1 MKRDRPPD
9 LTGLK
14 FLERTERK
22 VVSKESL
29 PSLARPKPN
38 EVVKE
43 RSIDLSE
50 YYPDE
55 PKDLSRFLNRNQKK
69 KSSRNPE
76 PEKQTEERKVDT
88 RKKQTRNLPEEEFYT
103 SPDQLSNLGKPI
115 KKRK

>member
-55 PKDLSRFLNRNQKK
+55 PKDLSRFLNRSQKK
-69 KSSRNPE
+69 KPSRNPE
-76 PEKQTEERKVDT
+76 PEKRTEERKSES
-88 RKKQTRNLPEEEFYT
+88 RKNQSRNLPEEEFYT
-103 SPDQLSNLGKPI
+103 SPDQLSNLGKPT

>member
-14 FLERTERK
+14 FLERTEKK
-22 VVSKESL
+22 VVSKASL

-69 KSSRNPE
+69 KPTHNPE
-76 PEKQTEERKVDT
+76 QEKRTEDRKPEVRRKQA
-88 RKKQTRNLPEEEFYT
+88 RNTIEEEFYT
-103 SPDQLSNLGKPI
+103 SPDQLSNLGKPT
-115 KKRK
+115 KKHK